1 MRAFQI
7 FLVVIALV
15 AVGVAG
21 WALGSRGGYGQPD
34 AGPAAGSHTS
44 RPAPEPS
51 PEPTPKPEIR
61 SIGTIPFAPHIGG
74 ALHLPP
80 GPGRVTFRV
89 RIDNATRTQFWLAHG
104 TRVDKTAIWLGEDS
118 YGANGWSVG
127 MRYEDGGF
135 LDNLII
141 RANGPGGTTEEFVGV
156 TNNGGA
162 GATEEV
168 ADEDAKATS

>member
-1 MRAFQI
+1 MRALQI

-34 AGPAAGSHTS
+34 AGPATGSHTS
-44 RPAPEPS
+44 RPAS
-51 PEPTPKPEIR
+51 EPTPRPEIR
-61 SIGTIPFAPHIGG
+61 SISTIPFAPHIGG

-104 TRVDKTAIWLGEDS
+104 TRVGKTAIWLGEDS
-118 YGANGWSVG
+118 YQSSARGLRPSG
-127 MRYEDGGF
+127 R
-135 LDNLII
+135 
-141 RANGPGGTTEEFVGV
+141 R
-156 TNNGGA
+156 
-162 GATEEV
+162 
-168 ADEDAKATS
+168 